1 MRAIVSVAG
10 CALAMGLG
18 MTVASDAMAAPAKA
32 KAKTTAASAKAS
44 STPNW
49 TGIWTRAGSLN
60 FDPTVTGNKNED
72 FPYNAKYKAIY
83 DKILAEEAKGI
94 AINDKS
100 ADCQPPGIV
109 RMMAMV
115 YPMEILQTPGQV
127 TIIAEWEGQIRRIFT
142 DGRPH
147 PAPDDLDLTYNGHSI
162 GHWEGNTL
170 LVDTVGILGEGIIND
185 HGAPLGE
192 QVHVTEKWWQ
202 EGPDTLKDEITV
214 ESPDALTRP
223 IKAVKVFKRRKD
235 IQIMEYVCVQNNR
248 NQTKADG
255 TTGIQLK

>member
-1 MRAIVSVAG
+1 MSARHSRVGALRSILGVAG
-10 CALAMGLG
+10 CALALG
-18 MTVASDAMAAPAKA
+18 AFVTSDAVAA
-32 KAKTTAASAKAS
+32 AA
-44 STPNW
+44 TPNW
-49 TGIWTRAGSLN
+49 TGIWTRVGSLN
-60 FDPTVTGNKNED
+60 FDPTIPGNKNED
-72 FPYNAKYKAIY
+72 FPYNAKYQEFY
-83 DKILAEEAKGI
+83 DRIIAAEAKGL

-147 PAPDDLDLTYNGHSI
+147 PQDPDPTYNGHSI
-162 GHWEGNTL
+162 GRWEGETL

-192 QVHVTEKWWQ
+192 QVHVTEKWWA
-202 EGPDTLKDEITV
+202 EGPDTLKNEITV

-223 IKAVKVFKRRKD
+223 IKAVKTFKRRND
-235 IQIMEYVCVQNNR
+235 IQIMEYVCTQNNR
-248 NQTKADG
+248 NQTNAEG
-255 TTGIQLK
+255 VTGIELKKR